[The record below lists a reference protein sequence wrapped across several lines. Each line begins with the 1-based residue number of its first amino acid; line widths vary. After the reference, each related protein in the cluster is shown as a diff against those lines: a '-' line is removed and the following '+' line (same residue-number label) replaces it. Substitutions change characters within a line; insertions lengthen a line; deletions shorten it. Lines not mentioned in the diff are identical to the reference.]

1 MEDSLTKMLVD
12 PQSFIVKAKLVGPR
26 NVLLGAFKMVTQ
38 HSCSGGRVELIGVIQ
53 RQWAGRDAN
62 MSVWTW
68 KWACVR
74 GLVRSIN
81 LEGFL
86 KLLTP
91 QTLLACLHR
100 NASQFFYDS
109 MVPWRTC
116 RLRNISSNYDLVYV
130 PVGNKRSTNLGLAF
144 VPRLLG
150 MVDFV
155 EGMSV
160 VGCCCD
166 CIVAGVF
173 WGQLR
178 FCHIGQVQI
187 WGIGKELFPRCRF
200 DMNILV
206 LQVCKWQLPI

>member
-1 MEDSLTKMLVD
+1 MLVD

-109 MVPWRTC
+109 MVQWRTC

-144 VPRLLG
+144 VPRLHLQSCPVPLNGGFRRRYVGRG
-150 MVDFV
+150 MLLWLHR
-155 EGMSV
+155 GR
-160 VGCCCD
+160 
-166 CIVAGVF
+166 VF

-187 WGIGKELFPRCRF
+187 WAIGKEFFPRCHF
-200 DMNILV
+200 EMNILV